1 MMRTLS
7 IHFSGK
13 TIFLLILIAASTVL
27 IPFLNQNQ
35 IGMAQEQNNQTSSSL
50 TNQQQPTGIS
60 FQIDNTTFSH
70 HMAVVNGVQIHYVI
84 GGHGDPVV
92 LLHGWPETWY
102 EWHKVMP
109 ALARNY
115 TVIAPDMRGLGDSSK
130 PLTGYDGKTVAEDI
144 HQLVT
149 KLGFKRI
156 FLVGHDFGADIAYAY
171 AAAHPTEVK
180 RLVVMDMEIA
190 GFAPPGRMPTFWP
203 VFHQVRDLPEALVQ
217 GKELLYLTWFFNN
230 LAYNPSA
237 VAPDIN
243 EFVSHYSAPGAMR
256 AGFEYYRAVPQD
268 AIENQ
273 NYSKT
278 KLTMPVLAVGG
289 SYYPALGGNVT
300 NSALYAMKILAQNV
314 QSIQIPNSGHWGP
327 EERPD
332 FVIKMLDNF
341 FAGNTTNA
349 STSDPILQNQQVHA
363 ASLCVH
369 VCLRANNSLHVG
381 SGPTGIAF
389 DPKNGNL
396 YVTNSRDKTV
406 SVISGQNNTVVRTI
420 PCCVQYTYNKVSPS
434 GIAFDSANGN
444 LYVTGSTESPPVI
457 SSGGVSVISGQ
468 NNTVIS
474 NIPCCAADGSPW
486 GITFDAANG
495 NLYVTNT
502 QDFSVSV
509 ISGKNNT
516 VIGSPIMVGK
526 VPPGGPYAIAF
537 DPTNGNLYVPIL
549 HNYTVTVISGKNNT
563 VIGGPI
569 HVGSYPI
576 GIAFDPTNGNLYV
589 TNFYNNTVSVISGK
603 NNTVLGSPITVG
615 KDPYGVVFDSANG
628 NLYVTNSGD
637 NTVTAISGQNNNVIG
652 TIAVDK
658 TPRGIAFDSANG
670 NLYVANFNN
679 NTVSVISS
687 LNTIR

>member
-1 MMRTLS
+1 VRNVSLL
-7 IHFSGK
+7 FSG
-13 TIFLLILIAASTVL
+13 TRIVLVIIAASTVL
-27 IPFLNQNQ
+27 ISFLNQNQ
-35 IGMAQEQNNQTSSSL
+35 IGIAQQQNNQTSS
-50 TNQQQPTGIS
+50 QQPTTGIS
-60 FQIDNTTFSH
+60 FLIDNTTFSH

-84 GGHGDPVV
+84 GGHGYPVV

-109 ALARNY
+109 ALAKNY

-130 PLTGYDGKTVAEDI
+130 PLAGYDGKTVAEDI

-149 KLGFKRI
+149 KLGFKTI
-156 FLVGHDFGADIAYAY
+156 FLVGHDFGAQIAYSY

-180 RLVVMDMEIA
+180 RLVVMTMNIPGFIPA
-190 GFAPPGRMPTFWP
+190 GKKPSWWS
-203 VFHQVRDLPEALVQ
+203 VFHQTRDLPEALVQ
-217 GKELLYLTWFFNN
+217 GKELMYLTWFFNN

-237 VAPDIN
+237 LTQDIN

-273 NYSKT
+273 NYSKI
-278 KLTMPVLAVGG
+278 KLTMPVLAVGA
-289 SYYPALGGNVT
+289 SYYPVYGGNVT
-300 NSALYAMKILAQNV
+300 SEPSILGDSPLYAMKALAQNV
-314 QSIQIPNSGHWGP
+314 RGIQVPNSGHWIP

-332 FVIKMLDNF
+332 FLIKLLDNF
-341 FAGNTTNA
+341 FAGNNTKT
-349 STSDPILQNQQVHA
+349 STSDPIVRNEQVLA
-363 ASLCVH
+363 ASSCAH
-369 VCLRANNSLHVG
+369 ACTIHVG

-406 SVISGQNNTVVRTI
+406 SVISGQNNTVIRTI
-420 PCCVQYTYNKVSPS
+420 PCCVQYTYNKVTPS

-444 LYVTGSTESPPVI
+444 LYVTSSAESPPVI

-468 NNTVIS
+468 NNTVIR

-486 GITFDAANG
+486 GIAFDSANG

-526 VPPGGPYAIAF
+526 VPPAGPYAIAF
-537 DPTNGNLYVPIL
+537 DSANGNLYVPIL
-549 HNYTVTVISGKNNT
+549 HNYTVTVILGKNNT
-563 VIGGPI
+563 VLGGPI
-569 HVGSYPI
+569 HVGSYPT
-576 GIAFDPTNGNLYV
+576 GIAFDSANGNLYV

-603 NNTVLGSPITVG
+603 NNTVIGSPVMVG
-615 KDPYGVVFDSANG
+615 KDPYGVAFDPKNG

-637 NTVTAISGQNNNVIG
+637 NTVTAISGKNNTLLG
-652 TIAVDK
+652 TIPVGK
-658 TPRGIAFDSANG
+658 TPRGIAFDSANS

-679 NTVSVISS
+679 NTVSVISPPV
-687 LNTIR
+687 TIR